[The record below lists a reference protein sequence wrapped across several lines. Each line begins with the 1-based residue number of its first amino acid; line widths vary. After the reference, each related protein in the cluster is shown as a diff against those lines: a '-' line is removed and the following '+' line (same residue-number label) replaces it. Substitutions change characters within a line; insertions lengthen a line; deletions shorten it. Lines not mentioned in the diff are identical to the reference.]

1 MVVETI
7 STPSRRI
14 ADRWRRFL
22 DWLHPMAPAEDMDGT
37 GSFYRRR
44 DEDRLRERDRDSS
57 SGGGGIR
64 IPPSFIVGLV
74 MYLIGNTVGGIW
86 WAATTQAKIDN
97 LAADNTK
104 LWQKIEAQEMIQNRL
119 ENNLD
124 ERIRGKIRETANDW
138 GLFVSR
144 K

>member
-1 MVVETI
+1 MIDHIESPQEVNRLLAWLKI
-7 STPSRRI
+7 
-14 ADRWRRFL
+14 RFHAL
-22 DWLHPMAPAEDMDGT
+22 NEALDGT

-44 DEDRLRERDRDSS
+44 ADDMERERPMSTS
-57 SGGGGIR
+57 GGIR
-64 IPPSFIVGLV
+64 IPPGLIVGMV

-97 LAADNTK
+97 LTADNIK
-104 LWQKIEAQEMIQNRL
+104 LWQKIETQELLQNRL

-138 GLFVSR
+138 GLFISR
-144 K
+144 KGN